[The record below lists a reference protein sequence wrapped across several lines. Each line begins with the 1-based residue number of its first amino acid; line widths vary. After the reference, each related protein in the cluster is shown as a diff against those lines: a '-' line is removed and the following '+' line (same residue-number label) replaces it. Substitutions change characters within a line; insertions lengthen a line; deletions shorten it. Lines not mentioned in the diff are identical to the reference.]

1 SVKPVNLIPL
11 EVDVL
16 LLHIFYPSLLSD
28 SNAKM
33 HSHCLIW
40 HNGYVKCPCGLF
52 SPHHLFSGEP
62 KYKLIGRLQP
72 MNSFSCK

>member
-16 LLHIFYPSLLSD
+16 LLHIFYPSLLFD

-40 HNGYVKCPCGLF
+40 HNGYVKCPFGLF
-52 SPHHLFSGEP
+52 PPHHLLFCSGLKP
-62 KYKLIGRLQP
+62 ILYKMIFE
-72 MNSFSCK
+72 MCI